1 MTKQSTP
8 SELQSAIDEL
18 EVKVAYQEHTIESLN
33 EEVTR
38 QNKQIENLTFQLRQ
52 VVEKL
57 KGIEPSNIAK
67 QSEEAPPP
75 HY

>member
-1 MTKQSTP
+1 MTHADMQR
-8 SELQSAIDEL
+8 AIEEL
-18 EVKVAYQEHTIESLN
+18 EVKVAYQEHTIDSLN
-33 EEVTR
+33 DEVTR
-38 QNKQIENLTFQLRQ
+38 QNKHIEQLSFQLRQ

-57 KGIEPSNIAK
+57 KGMEPSHIAK

>member
-38 QNKQIENLTFQLRQ
+38 QNKQIEHLTFQLRQ

-57 KGIEPSNIAK
+57 KGMEPSNIAK